1 MIGQTLGHYEILA
14 ELGRGGMGQV
24 FRARDTK
31 LGRDVALKVLPT
43 DVARDTDRLA
53 RFQREAQVL
62 AALDCPGIV
71 TVYSVEEDEA
81 THVHFLTMQLVEGQ
95 SLDRLLPEHG
105 FPIARFLEIAAALT
119 DALAAAHE
127 KGIVHRDL
135 KPANIMVK
143 GAWGLASSKASAQLA
158 EAPSA
163 RRRPTPTRPSDGRLE
178 PTLSAL
184 DVTGVTGS
192 NWTVKVLDFGIAKAL
207 QPTGAGDATR
217 TSDAGTAIGVVMGTP
232 AYMSPEQIEGH
243 AVHEPSDVFSLG
255 IVLYSSP
262 LADALSTA
270 PPVPRSCRRF

>member
-105 FPIARFLEIAAALT
+105 FPSRVSSRSPPPLLT
-119 DALAAAHE
+119 RWRPRTR
-127 KGIVHRDL
+127 K
-135 KPANIMVK
+135 
-143 GAWGLASSKASAQLA
+143 ASS
-158 EAPSA
+158 
-163 RRRPTPTRPSDGRLE
+163 
-178 PTLSAL
+178 
-184 DVTGVTGS
+184 
-192 NWTVKVLDFGIAKAL
+192 IA
-207 QPTGAGDATR
+207 T
-217 TSDAGTAIGVVMGTP
+217 
-232 AYMSPEQIEGH
+232 
-243 AVHEPSDVFSLG
+243 
-255 IVLYSSP
+255 
-262 LADALSTA
+262 
-270 PPVPRSCRRF
+270 

>member
-31 LGRDVALKVLPT
+31 LGRDVALKVLPN

-95 SLDRLLPEHG
+95 SLDRILPEHG
-105 FPIARFLEIAAALT
+105 LPLARFLEIAASLA

-135 KPANIMVK
+135 KPANIMIK
-143 GAWGLASSKASAQLA
+143 GAGPRSRLRRSSPKRLGAKAAHPHAPFGRSPRAYGLGS
-158 EAPSA
+158 
-163 RRRPTPTRPSDGRLE
+163 RCHGMGRLG
-178 PTLSAL
+178 L
-184 DVTGVTGS
+184 DG
-192 NWTVKVLDFGIAKAL
+192 
-207 QPTGAGDATR
+207 QGAGLRHREGA
-217 TSDAGTAIGVVMGTP
+217 P
-232 AYMSPEQIEGH
+232 AH
-243 AVHEPSDVFSLG
+243 
-255 IVLYSSP
+255 
-262 LADALSTA
+262 
-270 PPVPRSCRRF
+270 RRGRRDQNI

>member
-31 LGRDVALKVLPT
+31 LGRDVALKVLPN

-95 SLDRLLPEHG
+95 SLDRILPEHG
-105 FPIARFLEIAAALT
+105 LPFARFLEIAAALA

-135 KPANIMVK
+135 KPANIMIK
-143 GAWGLASSKASAQLA
+143 GAWGLASAKASAQLA
-158 EAPSA
+158 EAPRREGGPPPRVLRTVASSLRSRLPVLPMALVRAGRSRCWTSA
-163 RRRPTPTRPSDGRLE
+163 SRRRSSPPARAMRPEHPTPAPRL
-178 PTLSAL
+178 A
-184 DVTGVTGS
+184 
-192 NWTVKVLDFGIAKAL
+192 W
-207 QPTGAGDATR
+207 
-217 TSDAGTAIGVVMGTP
+217 
-232 AYMSPEQIEGH
+232 
-243 AVHEPSDVFSLG
+243 
-255 IVLYSSP
+255 
-262 LADALSTA
+262 
-270 PPVPRSCRRF
+270 